1 MATPYAL
8 PMNPPEVAVGSSLR
22 RAVVIGA
29 GPAGLSAASRLAL
42 AGVDV
47 TVLEKSRGIG
57 GRVATRRTRDGLAFD
72 HGAQFVTARGT
83 SFGAFLQGASEIGC
97 ASEWNPIT
105 DPSRFHVATGST
117 DTASSGPASQWF
129 VGTPGMSSLFKNLAA
144 GLTIRTEVTVTR
156 VDLTEHEVWVDA
168 IESEHGPHRSGPFDA
183 AIIAIPAAQASAVA
197 GHLDGVAA
205 SLARVVITPCW
216 ALMLAFSG
224 DLQMPSDVFRRSEG
238 PIAWVARNTSKP
250 GRAPEVTT
258 LVIHA
263 SPEWTR
269 GLEGH
274 CPIRNTPS
282 PTGGGTPRPRYPL
295 PRRFSKRSM
304 GGCSSGVT
312 GRPEPESKRLGRVA
326 KRWRCACFPSK
337 PNSCAIG
344 LTLKV
349 RQDAT
354 HEHTVKDVVPDLK
367 RPHAKAMPTEQSV
380 AQRGSC
386 SEPHP
391 GNKSDDK
398 SIYDPE

>member
-1 MATPYAL
+1 MVVDNSQITLEPDHLNHVDSLNSATASQGWGSAGVRDGSPRMATPYAL

-144 GLTIRTEVTVTR
+144 GLTIRTEVTVT
-156 VDLTEHEVWVDA
+156 
-168 IESEHGPHRSGPFDA
+168 HRSGPFDA

-258 LVIHA
+258 FVVHA

-269 GLEGH
+269 EHLEDNPGTIATQLFDALPAVVGRTLPDPQYAVSH
-274 CPIRNTPS
+274 RWRYAQTAVPLAS
-282 PTGGGTPRPRYPL
+282 PFL
-295 PRRFSKRSM
+295 EA
-304 GGCSSGVT
+304 VN
-312 GRPEPESKRLGRVA
+312 GRVL
-326 KRWRCACFPSK
+326 
-337 PNSCAIG
+337 IG
-344 LTLKV
+344 G
-349 RQDAT
+349 DWAT
-354 HEHTVKDVVPDLK
+354 GARVE
-367 RPHAKAMPTEQSV
+367 AAWESGEAMALRLLSQ
-380 AQRGSC
+380 
-386 SEPHP
+386 
-391 GNKSDDK
+391 
-398 SIYDPE
+398 

>member
-42 AGVDV
+42 AGIDV

-57 GRVATRRTRDGLAFD
+57 GRVASRRTRDGLAFD
-72 HGAQFVTARGT
+72 HGAQFVTARGA

-105 DPSRFHVATGST
+105 DPSRFHVVTGST
-117 DTASSGPASQWF
+117 DSASSGPASQWL

-144 GLTIRTEVTVTR
+144 GLTILTEVTVTR
-156 VDLTEHEVWVDA
+156 VDLTEQKVWVDA

-238 PIAWVARNTSKP
+238 PIAWVARNSSKP
-250 GRAPEVTT
+250 GRAPDITT
-258 LVIHA
+258 LVVHA

-269 GLEGH
+269 EHLEDDPGTVATQLFDALPTVVGRTLPDPQH
-274 CPIRNTPS
+274 AVSHRWRYAQTAVPLAS
-282 PTGGGTPRPRYPL
+282 PFLEAVNGRVLIGGDW
-295 PRRFSKRSM
+295 
-304 GGCSSGVT
+304 VT
-312 GRPEPESKRLGRVA
+312 GARVEAAWDSGEAMAARLL
-326 KRWRCACFPSK
+326 C
-337 PNSCAIG
+337 
-344 LTLKV
+344 
-349 RQDAT
+349 Q
-354 HEHTVKDVVPDLK
+354 
-367 RPHAKAMPTEQSV
+367 
-380 AQRGSC
+380 
-386 SEPHP
+386 
-391 GNKSDDK
+391 
-398 SIYDPE
+398 